1 MAYYRSIPGRWRE
14 DSFFDGASSTCNA
27 HSAIDTMKLP
37 FKQVDVFTSTPFGGN
52 PVAVVLDASLLV
64 ETQMRSLAN
73 WTNLSETTFVFPATQ
88 PGADY
93 RLRIF
98 TPRAELPFAGHPTI
112 GTAHALLEAGLIQPR
127 NGRIIQECRAGLI
140 TVTVTAAPT
149 QFERIA
155 FRLPRADLTPLT
167 QTQTQEMSHVLGVSA
182 SGCRPPVFVDVG
194 PVWSVV
200 QLPDAQSVLSL
211 QPDLTALASF
221 DGRCG
226 SVGVMVFGHKEPGAT
241 EAIEVRAFAPILGAN
256 EDPVCGSGN
265 GAVAAYI
272 AATGQRKE
280 VGDRYTA
287 SQGSMMGREGRIE
300 ISFDENDG
308 IYVGGRAMT
317 LIEGTLNL

>member
-1 MAYYRSIPGRWRE
+1 
-14 DSFFDGASSTCNA
+14 
-27 HSAIDTMKLP
+27 MKLA
-37 FKQVDVFTSTPFGGN
+37 FKQVDVFTSSPFGGN

-64 ETQMRSLAN
+64 EAQMRRIAN
-73 WTNLSETTFVFPATQ
+73 WTNLSETAFVFPPTQ

-93 RLRIF
+93 RVRIF

-112 GTAHALLEAGLIQPR
+112 GTAHALIEGGLIQPR
-127 NGRIIQECRAGLI
+127 NGRIIQECTAGLI
-140 TVTVTAAPT
+140 TVAVTTEPA
-149 QFERIA
+149 QSERIA
-155 FRLPRADLTPLT
+155 FRLPRADLTPFT
-167 QTQTQEMSHVLGVSA
+167 QTQTEEMSDILGVSA
-182 SGCRPPVFVDVG
+182 SGCHSPFFVDVG

-200 QLPDAQSVLSL
+200 QLPDAHSVLSL
-211 QPDLTALASF
+211 QPDLTALTSF

-226 SVGVMVFGHKEPGAT
+226 SVGVMVFGHKAPGAS

-272 AATGQRKE
+272 AAAGQRKE

-287 SQGSMMGREGRIE
+287 SQGSVMGREGRIE
-300 ISFDENDG
+300 ISFDESDG

-317 LIEGTLNL
+317 LIDGTLNL